1 MSYHNNIRHRN
12 LRTED
17 CPSGSHR
24 DHIGRPVKNSSGS
37 SINGP
42 SPLSR
47 RGATGSGLRI
57 GKRRS
62 R

>member
-1 MSYHNNIRHRN
+1 MSYHNNIRHHN
-12 LRTED
+12 LHTED
-17 CPSGSHR
+17 CPSGYHR

-37 SINGP
+37 SIYSP
-42 SPLSR
+42 SPLAR
-47 RGATGSGLRI
+47 RGATGSRLEI

>member
-12 LRTED
+12 LHNED
-17 CPSGSHR
+17 CPRGHHR
-24 DHIGRPVKNSSGS
+24 DHIGRPVRNSSGS
-37 SINGP
+37 SING
-42 SPLSR
+42 SSRLSR
-47 RGATGSGLRI
+47 KGADGSRSEI